1 MTDRSQTTRTGGAER
16 SAPPPPPFDG
26 WNGGTT
32 PPGGGATPPGGP
44 PYRGLDLSPLL
55 ALIDA
60 LRRLIPAELQ
70 DQFNALQRELLLTV
84 RALIDWR
91 LERLERLER
100 APAVEDIPI
109 D

>member
-1 MTDRSQTTRTGGAER
+1 MTDRSQTTRGTER

-32 PPGGGATPPGGP
+32 PPGGYGS
-44 PYRGLDLSPLL
+44 RGMPDLSPLL
-55 ALIDA
+55 ALLDA

-70 DQFNALQRELLLTV
+70 DQFNALQRELLLTF

-91 LERLERLER
+91 LERLEAGPQE
-100 APAVEDIPI
+100 PSVEEIPI